1 VIVGAD
7 ITSSDV
13 EIVKLEVRNK
23 EEL

>member
-1 VIVGAD
+1 VIAAAD

-23 EEL
+23 EEE

>member
-1 VIVGAD
+1 VIVAAD

-23 EEL
+23 EEE